1 MAVIGITQE
10 GSGEVVIR
18 FIPDAGILSKSGK
31 SKVVTTTSGFV
42 GIAGTDMQVS
52 LNVIKPK

>member
-10 GSGEVVIR
+10 DSGEVVIR

-31 SKVVTTTSGFV
+31 SKVVATTSGFV
-42 GIAGTDMQVS
+42 SVAGTDMQVS